1 MGDIVSGIWDN
12 TVGAAIDFVSQDIVS
27 PIVNAVEQ
35 IPVVGDVVKAGVGA
49 VNDVTSFLGPVGTLA
64 ASFALPGIGSMLGM
78 GGSIAGAEGAIMSA
92 EEIQAAMDA
101 GNYSIADI
109 AAATGNTPEVVQSVL
124 DGTSG
129 GGLGLQVANQAAFS
143 PASSLSS
150 SLLSGAKSI
159 GNVAKVGT
167 QLYNAFN
174 PPNTQTPTQAQN
186 SADPN
191 APYRAGY
198 ANELNQLVANP
209 SSIIS
214 SGGYQAGLNQAL
226 TGTQRQLAQTGQ
238 SMSGMGNYNM
248 ALTSGDYFNTQFN
261 QQYNRLA
268 QLSGATQAPSVG
280 QSANAAQ
287 QTLNA
292 TSNANQQRY
301 IADAATGIQDLM
313 KSYWG

>member
-1 MGDIVSGIWDN
+1 MTDIVSSVWDN
-12 TVGAAIDFVSQDIVS
+12 TVGAAIDFVSQDIVA
-27 PIVNAVEQ
+27 PVVNAVEQ

-49 VNDVTSFLGPVGTLA
+49 VNDVTNFLGPIGTLA
-64 ASFALPGIGSMLGM
+64 ASFALPGLGM
-78 GGSIAGAEGAIMSA
+78 GSTIAGADGAIMSA
-92 EEIQAAMDA
+92 EQIQAAMDA

-109 AAATGNTPEVVQSVL
+109 ATATGNTPEVVQSVL

-143 PASSLSS
+143 AAGSGIGSSI
-150 SLLSGAKSI
+150 LSGAKSL

-167 QLYNAFN
+167 QLYNAFSS
-174 PPNTQTPTQAQN
+174 PNTQTPQQAQN

-198 ANELNQLVANP
+198 ANQLNSLVQNP
-209 SSIIS
+209 NSLINNA
-214 SGGYQAGLNQAL
+214 GYQSGLNQAL

-248 ALTSGDYFNTQFN
+248 ALTSGDYFNHQFN

-268 QLSGATQAPSVG
+268 QLSGASQAPSVG
-280 QSANAAQ
+280 QNANAAP

-292 TSNANQQRY
+292 TSDANRQRS
-301 IADAATGIQDLM
+301 IVDAAGSIQDLM